1 MKGLNGGGCI
11 PRPTACLSAA
21 TWNTLRSSFERCT
34 QTERISMAAKND
46 VGQART
52 LRQAMW
58 HPCMYICIC
67 NYIACICAQIN
78 SNQKII
84 TYIYIW
90 SGPQGQFALL
100 WGASHIRSQNSQYA
114 EMLQIWAI
122 KKSVPQRTSALF
134 NVSLHSFIE
143 VTQEY
148 NTFAST
154 DLQYTWKQEKKLEKT
169 KKMEKKKRKTILR
182 GSWWREPTLWRLW
195 NNTFLSWI
203 LLVFVVVFWFSRG
216 FLFWSLWAFWLWSC
230 KHFFQNFPYLILGS
244 SVLYK

>member
-67 NYIACICAQIN
+67 NYIACVCAQIN

-122 KKSVPQRTSALF
+122 KNLYRSAPVHFL
-134 NVSLHSFIE
+134 
-143 VTQEY
+143 
-148 NTFAST
+148 
-154 DLQYTWKQEKKLEKT
+154 
-169 KKMEKKKRKTILR
+169 
-182 GSWWREPTLWRLW
+182 
-195 NNTFLSWI
+195 TFLA
-203 LLVFVVVFWFSRG
+203 LVHWGHPGIQYIRFHRLTVHLKARKKTWE
-216 FLFWSLWAFWLWSC
+216 
-230 KHFFQNFPYLILGS
+230 N
-244 SVLYK
+244 